1 MVQIV
6 AAVGILISTGST
18 GLIAIASGAG
28 KHKKANYIFS
38 TVLTLGII
46 FSAVFLFLLAFQVRE
61 LADVLSSVEELRPP
75 VFKYL
80 TMLVVGAPL
89 LLISLT
95 WEMMLRTDGQ
105 AKIISRGIFFGQ
117 VCNVAL
123 TFLFIS
129 AFGMGVRGAGLAL
142 VVSTLISGAY
152 MAVNYLNS
160 PERSLKFINVLG
172 SKKFFLQSAEVIKS
186 GIPAACSIGLVS
198 LKIWAI
204 YQILGIVGGADAMTL
219 FAVCMACLS
228 VTSMCISGC
237 NGAMMPVVGMLY
249 GEKDFSGVRM
259 LINYVLKFSLTISGA
274 FVLLVIIFPQAILQL
289 YNVDENLFEAGAN
302 ALRLFSL
309 SLIGQTITFLV
320 MYYYSTIQRRTIAN
334 VLALTEG
341 ILVVVPAAWLLSKI
355 FGLNGVWLAFILAEV
370 AGFLA
375 VWFFSKKFCA
385 TSNGKLRDVYLIEQ
399 SGGELL
405 YDVSV
410 KANVDSAVKIS
421 SEAQKILTSKG
432 FDKGLTLRAAVALEE
447 MAVNI
452 SKINAAE
459 IDLDVRIKNDDGL
472 MILLRDNG
480 VAFNPVEYSARDEDF
495 FIDGIIF
502 LKNISRKIN
511 YNRVLSLN
519 QTVIEI

>member
-1 MVQIV
+1 MSSSAIKTGALVNKKFRELFLPTVLAAISEQFGLIVNGIIVGNLIGPNALTAVSACLPLVQIV

-61 LADVLSSVEELRPP
+61 LAGVLSSVEELRPP
-75 VFKYL
+75 VFEYL
-80 TMLVVGAPL
+80 TMLVV
-89 LLISLT
+89 
-95 WEMMLRTDGQ
+95 
-105 AKIISRGIFFGQ
+105 
-117 VCNVAL
+117 
-123 TFLFIS
+123 
-129 AFGMGVRGAGLAL
+129 
-142 VVSTLISGAY
+142 VVL
-152 MAVNYLNS
+152 
-160 PERSLKFINVLG
+160 
-172 SKKFFLQSAEVIKS
+172 
-186 GIPAACSIGLVS
+186 
-198 LKIWAI
+198 
-204 YQILGIVGGADAMTL
+204 
-219 FAVCMACLS
+219 
-228 VTSMCISGC
+228 
-237 NGAMMPVVGMLY
+237 
-249 GEKDFSGVRM
+249 
-259 LINYVLKFSLTISGA
+259 
-274 FVLLVIIFPQAILQL
+274 
-289 YNVDENLFEAGAN
+289 
-302 ALRLFSL
+302 
-309 SLIGQTITFLV
+309 
-320 MYYYSTIQRRTIAN
+320 
-334 VLALTEG
+334 
-341 ILVVVPAAWLLSKI
+341 AAWLLSKI

-375 VWFFSKKFCA
+375 VWFFSKKICA

-447 MAVNI
+447 MTVNI

-511 YNRVLSLN
+511 YNRVLSLD